1 MSRCKDNVCEDADL
15 ICKHKP
21 FFYPHLP
28 KLFSILPNLCEI
40 ASKVQIDKTPCCYL
54 LYHIF
59 HLTCEGQLQF
69 EEHRDG
75 NTNASTSSVFSA
87 SMYVSK
93 GQCPGTENWSNYIQS
108 NKNPTADS
116 MVSND

>member
-75 NTNASTSSVFSA
+75 NTISRHVLL
-87 SMYVSK
+87 
-93 GQCPGTENWSNYIQS
+93 Q
-108 NKNPTADS
+108 TADLKI
-116 MVSND
+116 